1 MSIIITGGTG
11 YIGSHTIVELLN
23 LDKEVIIVDNF
34 SNSNPIVL
42 DKIKEITNKDFKF
55 YKIDTTK
62 EEQLEIIFKE
72 NKIDSVIHFAA
83 YKAVGESVEKP
94 LEYYTNNLV
103 NTLTVLNLMKKYN
116 VKNFVFSSSATVY
129 GDPHTCP
136 ITEDF
141 PLSTTNP
148 YGATKLM
155 IEEMLRDIAASDSSF
170 NIAILRYFN
179 PVGAHESGLIGEE
192 PNGIPNNLMPY
203 ITKVAV
209 GKLKEL
215 SVFGGDYDT
224 HDGTGVRDYIHVVD
238 LAKGHIKALDKLNTN
253 CGLVTYNLGTG
264 NGYSVL
270 DMVKAFS
277 KASGQD
283 IPYKIVDRRCGDVAK
298 CYADPT
304 KANNELGWKAEF
316 GIDRMCEDSWRWQS
330 NNPNG
335 YEEEKEVALT
345 TE

>member
-1 MSIIITGGTG
+1 MSILVTGGAG
-11 YIGSHTIVELLN
+11 YIGSHTVVELLN

-42 DKIKEITNKDFKF
+42 DRIKDITGKNLKF
-55 YKIDTTK
+55 YKVDTTK
-62 EEQLEIIFKE
+62 EEELEVVFKE

-94 LEYYTNNLV
+94 LEYYSNNII

-155 IEEMLRDIAASDSSF
+155 IEDMLRDIAKADPRF

-209 GKLKEL
+209 GNLKEL
-215 SVFGGDYDT
+215 SVFGNDYNT
-224 HDGTGVRDYIHVVD
+224 HDGTGIRDYIHVVD
-238 LAKGHIKALDKLNTN
+238 LAKGHIKALDKLSTN

-277 KASGQD
+277 KASGQE
-283 IPYKIVDRRCGDVAK
+283 IPYKIVDRRPGDVAM

>member
-1 MSIIITGGTG
+1 
-11 YIGSHTIVELLN
+11 
-23 LDKEVIIVDNF
+23 
-34 SNSNPIVL
+34 
-42 DKIKEITNKDFKF
+42 
-55 YKIDTTK
+55 
-62 EEQLEIIFKE
+62 
-72 NKIDSVIHFAA
+72 
-83 YKAVGESVEKP
+83 
-94 LEYYTNNLV
+94 
-103 NTLTVLNLMKKYN
+103 
-116 VKNFVFSSSATVY
+116 
-129 GDPHTCP
+129 
-136 ITEDF
+136 
-141 PLSTTNP
+141 
-148 YGATKLM
+148 
-155 IEEMLRDIAASDSSF
+155 
-170 NIAILRYFN
+170 
-179 PVGAHESGLIGEE
+179 
-192 PNGIPNNLMPY
+192 MPY

-283 IPYKIVDRRCGDVAK
+283 IPYKIVDRRCGDVAM
-298 CYADPT
+298 CYADCT

-335 YEEEKEVALT
+335 YEEEKEVMKLIR
-345 TE
+345 